1 MGLSNLFQ
9 KAGDNSTQMMAK
21 TMNVYQGITEQR
33 AREICREEYAVV
45 AKDMTLEAI
54 AVASERVGQLEDRLL
69 PKMAAY
75 DEKLSAF
82 ADPAFQMAL
91 RKAQISAACTDCKAD
106 YDILSELLV
115 ERAKVR
121 NDKGKQIGI
130 THALD
135 IVGQV
140 SDEALLGLALTY
152 TIVLL
157 VTTPEDLKIALDE
170 YDKVFARII
179 HSKRLPKENR
189 WMDELEILSA
199 LRISD
204 NRILRAAELFSRKYA
219 EHLVAGVKKDS
230 GDYERIKAQLAT
242 VDLAIEDCT
251 KPHPLKPDCVVMSAK
266 SIKNIR
272 IRVKKGKRI
281 VAHKPTSAQ
290 MEVLKKVAE
299 ELMKEEFMLPKI
311 QTAFMKEFAK
321 HPHLKKVAAWWDKLK
336 DAPVMTPV
344 GEALGNAYVRTCDP
358 SVPKQLY

>member
-1 MGLSNLFQ
+1 MGLSNIFQ
-9 KAGDNSTQMMAK
+9 KAGDNSTQ
-21 TMNVYQGITEQR
+21 TSIQTVNVYGITEQR

-45 AKDMTLEAI
+45 ARDMTQEAI

-82 ADPAFQMAL
+82 ADPAFLMSL
-91 RKAQISAACTDCKAD
+91 RKAQISAACTDSKAD

-130 THALD
+130 THALE

-140 SDEALLGLALTY
+140 SDDALLGLALTY
-152 TIVLL
+152 TSVLL
-157 VTTPEDLKIALDE
+157 VTTPEELKKALDE

-179 HSKRLPKENR
+179 RNRRLPKDNR
-189 WMDELEILSA
+189 WIDELEILSA

-204 NRILRAAELFSRKYA
+204 NRILRAEELFSRKYA
-219 EHLVAGVKKDS
+219 KHLVSGVKKES
-230 GDYERIKAQLAT
+230 EDYEKIKAQLAA
-242 VDLAIEDCT
+242 VGLAIEDCT
-251 KPHPLKPDCVVMSAK
+251 KPHPMKPNYIVMRAK
-266 SIKNIR
+266 NIKNIR
-272 IRVKKGKRI
+272 IQVKKSKRI
-281 VAHKPTSAQ
+281 VAQKPTSEQ
-290 MEVLKKVAE
+290 MAVLKKVAE
-299 ELMKEEFMLPKI
+299 VLMQDEFMLPKI
-311 QTAFMKEFAK
+311 QTAFMKEFNK
-321 HPHLKKVAAWWDKLK
+321 RPYLKKVSTWWNKLN

-344 GEALGNAYVRTCDP
+344 GEALANAYVRTYDP